1 LDSNEFPAQELLKFQ
16 EKVRLKIMFAKIIQK
31 FKKKEGSKIIP
42 EALGLGK
49 AEENFSL
56 RESSRRPGKEQ
67 IAVTPEELGE
77 YQQRVKREPSNPDV
91 HLKLAKIYEQK
102 GEKQKAIAEYFLVAE
117 IFFKKGFYPHAMEIY
132 KLILGWDQSL
142 DLVSLKIANTYQ
154 KMDLWEDAFSHYSQL
169 LHYYQER
176 GLKDKA
182 REIMDLMAEF
192 EQKKFKPDEGAYLKY
207 RLVKEF
213 AKLQEEEKGMG
224 GSPRAEKEEFFDLGA
239 ELETRKSIEFKG
251 SKEISMEKIFGFDEI
266 LKELKRTVAPGEIYP
281 NLNYHMGL
289 ASLEMGFIDE
299 AIVQFQMAIER
310 GQNPFEAARLLDT
323 CFTKKGSEREISQSR
338 GKISKEKAALNER
351 VLEIQVSRVP
361 TTAL

>member
-1 LDSNEFPAQELLKFQ
+1 
-16 EKVRLKIMFAKIIQK
+16 MFEKIINR
-31 FKKKEGSKIIP
+31 FKKKEKEEGSKRIIKV
-42 EALGLGK
+42 LGLRKEKEKSSPG
-49 AEENFSL
+49 
-56 RESSRRPGKEQ
+56 ESSGQLSKEEK
-67 IAVTPEELGE
+67 AVDVNELVE
-77 YQQRVKREPSNPDV
+77 YQQRVKQEPWKPDV
-91 HLKLAKIYEQK
+91 HLHLARIYEQK

-154 KMDLWEDAFSHYSQL
+154 KMDLWGDAFSHYSQL

-182 REIMDLMAEF
+182 REIMELMAEF
-192 EQKKFKPDEGAYLKY
+192 EQKKFNPDEGAYLKY

-213 AKLQEEEKGMG
+213 AKLQEAEKKIAGA
-224 GSPRAEKEEFFDLGA
+224 PQAEKEEFFDLGA
-239 ELETRKSIEFKG
+239 ELETRKSIEG
-251 SKEISMEKIFGFDEI
+251 AGMKEISMDQIFGFEEI

-281 NLNYHMGL
+281 NFNYHMGL

-299 AIVQFQMAIER
+299 AIVQFQMAIEK
-310 GQNPFEAARLLDT
+310 GQNPFEAARMLDT
-323 CFTKKGSEREISQSR
+323 CFSKKGSEREPSPFL
-338 GKISKEKAALNER
+338 GKPPQKKATLNER
-351 VLEIQVSRVP
+351 VLEIQAPGVP

>member
-1 LDSNEFPAQELLKFQ
+1 
-16 EKVRLKIMFAKIIQK
+16 MFAKIINK
-31 FKKKEGSKIIP
+31 FKKKEKKEGSKIIP
-42 EALGLGK
+42 KVLGLRK
-49 AEENFSL
+49 EEEN
-56 RESSRRPGKEQ
+56 SSPWGSSGQLGKEEK
-67 IAVTPEELGE
+67 AVNINELRE
-77 YQQRVKREPSNPDV
+77 YQQRVKKEPWDPDV

-142 DLVSLKIANTYQ
+142 DLVSLKIANTYR

-182 REIMDLMAEF
+182 QEIMDLMAEF

-207 RLVKEF
+207 RLMKEF
-213 AKLQEEEKGMG
+213 AKLQEAEKGIG
-224 GSPRAEKEEFFDLGA
+224 GDPRAEKEEFFDLGA

-266 LKELKRTVAPGEIYP
+266 LKELKRTVAPGENYP
-281 NLNYHMGL
+281 NLNYHIGL

-323 CFTKKGSEREISQSR
+323 CFTKKGLEREISQSH
-338 GKISKEKAALNER
+338 GKTPQKKATLNER
-351 VLEIQVSRVP
+351 VLEIQVPGVP